1 MKYWIYLQETRD
13 TTHIETMIKQIAIAG
28 IFLAVSQCGK
38 IRIDQPEIT
47 QDELKQH
54 IRVLSSDELSG
65 RLPGTPGDEKAAS
78 YIRAHFKGFGLSLPA
93 ENGYQTFEVT
103 TKVIAGKNNAYRHEQ
118 YTARPLDDFM
128 PLGFS
133 AKAELTA
140 GVVFAGYGFQVKT
153 DSVVWDDYKNIDP
166 KGKWCMILR
175 GSPEIKG
182 ADRFSSASQDRDKA
196 MLAKD
201 MGAAGVL
208 LVSGPA
214 YDKNDELVSL
224 SYKEGSLGIP
234 VIQIRRPLAD
244 ELLKS
249 SGKSI
254 LSLEEEIKKNVQPA
268 SFATGETLYASADV
282 KPETVKTHNILGL
295 LQGNDPVLKNQYIII
310 GAHYD
315 HLGMGGMGSGSR
327 VPDTIAVH
335 HGADDNAS
343 GVAALIELAEKFAAH
358 KADLKRSILFIAFS
372 AEEEGLLGSK
382 YFTDHPVI
390 DLKNVDAMINLDMIG
405 RLKENHSLQINGV
418 GTSLEA
424 TGIVNEFNAD
434 SAFRLTLSPEGYGP
448 SDHSSFYAKNIP
460 VIYLTTGAHVDYHT
474 PRDNYEGINFAGL
487 KEVADYVYKIANEID
502 HEPNRLTFRE
512 AGPKTQESGRMKLK
526 VTLGIMPD
534 FTSTENNGLRADF
547 VTPGKPAAKAGMLK
561 GDRII
566 SVDGKPV
573 NNIQDYMYRLSKL
586 NHGETVNVEV
596 IRNGKKELLIVQ
608 L

>member
-1 MKYWIYLQETRD
+1 
-13 TTHIETMIKQIAIAG
+13 MIKQIAIAG
-28 IFLAVSQCGK
+28 IFLAVSQCQK
-38 IRIDQPEIT
+38 VRIDQPEIT

-54 IRVLSSDELSG
+54 IRVLSSDELAG
-65 RLPGTPGDEKAAS
+65 RYPGTQGAEKAAA

-93 ENGYQTFEVT
+93 NDGYQTFEVT
-103 TKVIAGKNNAYRHEQ
+103 TRVVAGKDNAYRQ
-118 YTARPLDDFM
+118 GQFAARPMEDFI

-140 GVVFAGYGFQVKT
+140 GVVFAGYGFQVKA
-153 DSVVWDDYKNIDP
+153 DSFTWDDYKNIDP
-166 KGKWCMILR
+166 KGKWCLILR
-175 GSPEIKG
+175 GSPDIKG
-182 ADRFSSASQDRDKA
+182 VSDRFNTGSQDRDKA

-201 MGAAGVL
+201 LGAAGVL
-208 LVSGPA
+208 LVSGPE

-224 SYKEGSLGIP
+224 SYKEGVIGIP

-244 ELLKS
+244 ELINA
-249 SGKSI
+249 SGKSMASI
-254 LSLEEEIKKNVQPA
+254 EAEIAKSARPV
-268 SFATGETLYASADV
+268 SFSTGETLYASADV
-282 KPETVKTHNILGL
+282 EPETVKTHNVLGL

-315 HLGMGGMGSGSR
+315 HLGMGGPGSGSR
-327 VPDTIAVH
+327 VPDTLAVH

-382 YFTDHPVI
+382 YFTDHPLI
-390 DLKNVDAMINLDMIG
+390 DLKNVDVMINLDMIG
-405 RLKENHSLQINGV
+405 RLKENRSLQINGV

-424 TGIVNEFNAD
+424 TGIVNEFNTD

-474 PRDNYEGINFAGL
+474 PRDNYEGIHFAGL

-502 HEPNRLTFRE
+502 HEQNRLTFRE

-547 VTPGKPAAKAGMLK
+547 VTPGKPAAKAGMIK

-566 SVDGKPV
+566 SIDGKPV

>member
-1 MKYWIYLQETRD
+1 
-13 TTHIETMIKQIAIAG
+13 MIKQIAIAG
-28 IFLAVSQCGK
+28 ILLAVSQCQK
-38 IRIDQPEIT
+38 VRIDQPDIT

-54 IRVLSSDELSG
+54 IRVLSSDELAG
-65 RLPGTPGDEKAAS
+65 RYPGTQGDEKAAA
-78 YIRAHFKGFGLSLPA
+78 YIRAHFKGFGLSLPDN
-93 ENGYQTFEVT
+93 EGYQTFEVT
-103 TKVIAGKNNAYRHEQ
+103 TRVVAGKDNAYRHGQ
-118 YTARPLDDFM
+118 FTARPMEDFI

-133 AKAELTA
+133 SKSELTA
-140 GVVFAGYGFQVKT
+140 GVVFAGYGFQVKA
-153 DSVVWDDYKNIDP
+153 DSFAWDDYKNIDP
-166 KGKWCMILR
+166 KGKWCLILR
-175 GSPEIKG
+175 GSPDIKG
-182 ADRFSSASQDRDKA
+182 ASDRFNTGNQDRDKA

-201 MGAAGVL
+201 LGAAGVL
-208 LVSGPA
+208 LVSGTE

-224 SYKEGSLGIP
+224 SYKEGVIGIP
-234 VIQIRRPLAD
+234 VLQIRRPLAD
-244 ELLKS
+244 ELLKG

-254 LSLEEEIKKNVQPA
+254 A
-268 SFATGETLYASADV
+268 SIESGIAKSVTPESFSTGESVYASADV
-282 KPETVKTHNILGL
+282 EPETVKTHNVIGL

-315 HLGMGGMGSGSR
+315 HLGMGGLGSGSR
-327 VPDTIAVH
+327 VPDTLAVH

-382 YFTDHPVI
+382 YFADHPVI
-390 DLKNVDAMINLDMIG
+390 DLKNVDVMINLDMIG

-424 TGIVNEFNAD
+424 TGIVNEFNSD

-547 VTPGKPAAKAGMLK
+547 VTPGKPAAKAGMIK

-566 SVDGKPV
+566 SIDGKPV